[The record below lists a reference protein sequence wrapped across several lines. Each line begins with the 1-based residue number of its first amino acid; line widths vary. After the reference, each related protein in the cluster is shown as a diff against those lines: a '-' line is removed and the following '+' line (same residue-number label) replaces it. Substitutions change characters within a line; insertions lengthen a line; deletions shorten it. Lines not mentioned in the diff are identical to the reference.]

1 MDKQLIW
8 YKFVTPIVYWTCRL
22 FIFYSYR
29 KTGSINPGQ
38 IGGSKPKVTTN
49 NVVEKVRKYKTD
61 NPQMFAWEIRQ
72 KYVKKKLII

>member
-1 MDKQLIW
+1 MGAFHDVILCT
-8 YKFVTPIVYWTCRL
+8 FR
-22 FIFYSYR
+22 YR

-49 NVVEKVRKYKTD
+49 NVVEKVRKYKAD

-72 KYVKKKLII
+72 K